1 MTDEMTVRALEVRRD
16 DPRVRRLVEQPLP
29 ALDAGSVALRV
40 DKVGLSANNVTY
52 AVTGEALRYWSFFPT
67 LPGWGRLPVWGFAT
81 VERSRADG
89 VAEGQRYFGYLPLA
103 SHLVVEPD
111 DARPSGFVDAAAHRV
126 DLPAPYNAYRA
137 VESDALHRPDAE
149 DAQAVLLPLYLTSF
163 VLEDYLLDQGWF
175 SAEQVLLTS
184 ASAKTTIGTAMLA
197 AQRSDR
203 PRLVGLTSSRNAGF
217 VRGLGCYDQVVP
229 YDDLPAIDEGA
240 ASVLVDV
247 AGSPGT
253 RTAVHDMLD
262 DRLTASIAVG
272 LSHWDAGSPGRPN
285 RGPAPHFFFAPS
297 QVTKRVGEWG
307 AAEYQRRLAAAWHAL
322 VDATLPWLT
331 IENVAGLDGA
341 SAAVD
346 RLLEGSVPPD
356 RGLVVETP

>member
-1 MTDEMTVRALEVRRD
+1 M
-16 DPRVRRLVEQPLP
+16 
-29 ALDAGSVALRV
+29 
-40 DKVGLSANNVTY
+40 
-52 AVTGEALRYWSFFPT
+52 
-67 LPGWGRLPVWGFAT
+67 
-81 VERSRADG
+81 
-89 VAEGQRYFGYLPLA
+89 
-103 SHLVVEPD
+103 
-111 DARPSGFVDAAAHRV
+111 
-126 DLPAPYNAYRA
+126 
-137 VESDALHRPDAE
+137 
-149 DAQAVLLPLYLTSF
+149 LLPLYLTSF

-197 AQRSDR
+197 ARRSDR
-203 PRLVGLTSSRNAGF
+203 PDLVGLTSPRYAAF
-217 VRGLGCYDQVVP
+217 VRRLGCYDQVVT
-229 YDDLPAIDEGA
+229 YDDLRAIDAGT

-272 LSHWDAGSPGRPN
+272 LSHWDTGNPGTPE

-341 SAAVD
+341 SAAID
-346 RLLEGSVPPD
+346 RLLDGAVRPD
-356 RGLVVETP
+356 QGLVVRNL